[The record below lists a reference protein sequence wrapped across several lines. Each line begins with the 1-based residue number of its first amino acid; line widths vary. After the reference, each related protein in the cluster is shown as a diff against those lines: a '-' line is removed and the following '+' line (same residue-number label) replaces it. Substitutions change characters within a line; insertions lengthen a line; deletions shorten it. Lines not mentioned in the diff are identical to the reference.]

1 MQEAELRKQL
11 EESKHAE
18 DIADDA
24 AAEEERAK
32 EAARKAAEEAKLAKD
47 EESKRR
53 AKEAEKKALAEA
65 RQNKEKK
72 LRMQLKAA
80 TNSRKVERI
89 KGAIKD
95 AKEAKMPGNLCL
107 VFMHNIRCIISIPQ
121 STRGRLLLRCT
132 RSLRKRRA

>member
-1 MQEAELRKQL
+1 MFILLVQEAELRRQM
-11 EESKHAE
+11 EESEHAE
-18 DIADDA
+18 DIAEDA

-80 TNSRKVERI
+80 TNGRKTERI
-89 KGAIKD
+89 KAAIKD
-95 AKEAKMPGNLCL
+95 AKEAKMPGNIIL
-107 VFMHNIRCIISIPQ
+107 VINSHSRYSE
-121 STRGRLLLRCT
+121 RLLHSIFVAHFLLR
-132 RSLRKRRA
+132 RVV